1 MGGMRGQ
8 RKEWQKCFSHFQ
20 QKNTEHSCF
29 NFSPLTAVLF
39 VRPVVAVLLL
49 VALVVGQ
56 DAARV
61 VELVV
66 AAGELA
72 RVAVGGG

>member
-1 MGGMRGQ
+1 M
-8 RKEWQKCFSHFQ
+8 FFPLSA
-20 QKNTEHSCF
+20 KNEHSCF
-29 NFSPLTAVLF
+29 DFSPLTAVLF